1 MITDEVRRFEKEL
14 EKLRKEMET
23 ASATGSLTTP
33 SGANSPYP
41 DHSPHSPNGGSNQGD
56 MDVNGSP
63 LVLPSAN
70 NSGADLRV
78 PELVLGGVVGDES
91 AKEKSA

>member
-1 MITDEVRRFEKEL
+1 MYRFEKEL
-14 EKLRKEMET
+14 EKLRKEMES

-41 DHSPHSPNGGSNQGD
+41 DHDPHSPNGGSSHGD

-63 LVLPSAN
+63 LVLPSTN
-70 NSGADLRV
+70 GSGADLQV
-78 PELVLGGVVGDES
+78 PELVLGGVVGEEGEK
-91 AKEKSA
+91 AKSA